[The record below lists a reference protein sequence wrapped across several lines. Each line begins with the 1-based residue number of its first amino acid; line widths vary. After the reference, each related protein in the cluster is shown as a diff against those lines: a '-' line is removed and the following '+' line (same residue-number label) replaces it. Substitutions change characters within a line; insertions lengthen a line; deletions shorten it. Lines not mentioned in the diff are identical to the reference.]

1 MRENSHGIQNR
12 SSRLRTMTR
21 QSGLSTELGELLDR
35 SSECKLVSCK
45 FISADGI
52 CSSCANIPNL
62 PSFRKRFLI
71 RMKKTTDTGERDL
84 SCVRNE
90 YLTSEEIAEKVKQNW
105 IV

>member
-21 QSGLSTELGELLDR
+21 QVVCRRKLGELLDR